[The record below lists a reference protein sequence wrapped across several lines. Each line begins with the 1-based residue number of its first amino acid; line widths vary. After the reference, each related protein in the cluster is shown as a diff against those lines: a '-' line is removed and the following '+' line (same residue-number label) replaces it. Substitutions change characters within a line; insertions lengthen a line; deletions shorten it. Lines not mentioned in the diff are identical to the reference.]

1 MMEPMQPMKPM
12 EPMKPMAPMQPMKA
26 VEPWWPRALGDAPN
40 SAGGQND
47 FRYAYFR
54 QANRLV
60 LQEGDGQPRTYDTTG
75 YDISGAHQ
83 EQGSGRSGIVLSTA
97 EGDVDLSKLAEV

>member
-1 MMEPMQPMKPM
+1 
-12 EPMKPMAPMQPMKA
+12 MAPMQPMKA
-26 VEPWWPRALGDAPN
+26 VEPWWPQNLGDSPD

-54 QANRLV
+54 RANRLV
-60 LQEGDGQPRTYDTTG
+60 MQEGDAKPRTFNTTG
-75 YDISGAHQ
+75 YTISGAHQ
-83 EQGSGRSGIVLSTA
+83 QQGSGKSEIVLSTA